1 MSNKEPN
8 SCSDFVAL
16 QEKKKENSIIKYMT
30 VEKDLDVDMG
40 INFFCASHKSLTGRR
55 HNSDQIWQLQT
66 GSLKPLVRQLFL
78 VANKRNCGFTLMQN
92 TTL

>member
-1 MSNKEPN
+1 M
-8 SCSDFVAL
+8 
-16 QEKKKENSIIKYMT
+16 KYK
-30 VEKDLDVDMG
+30 KDLDVDMG
-40 INFFCASHKSLTGRR
+40 INFFFCASHNSLTGRQ

-78 VANKRNCGFTLMQN
+78 AANKQNCGFTLTQN